1 MTGGFGEAT
10 CEACHDGNPINE
22 PGGSLLLDGI
32 PSSYTPSSRY
42 VITVKLA
49 RPALAKAGFEIAS
62 RFANGEAKGQ
72 QAGIWQPTDD
82 RTQLASS
89 PDGTVSYAEQTLK
102 GAGVDPPGAAE
113 WIINWTA
120 PASAAAPIIFN
131 VAANASDDNT
141 SPIGDFIY
149 VAEITSRPPPPSL
162 DVARKS
168 EVGPGGA
175 RAAFRPVI
183 QRPGSEPNGRRAA
196 LRRSSF
202 LRASGKRMRNP
213 EEL

>member
-149 VAEITSRPPPPSL
+149 VAEITSRP
-162 DVARKS
+162 
-168 EVGPGGA
+168 GGA
-175 RAAFRPVI
+175 QAAFRPVI